1 MESPSDNV
9 GLDSWAFPLATE
21 LLKRANQIVAY
32 PITGAAHCALA
43 LVWMLISDN

>member
-21 LLKRANQIVAY
+21 LLKHANQIVAY
-32 PITGAAHCALA
+32 PITGAAHCTLDA
-43 LVWMLISDN
+43 N